1 MIRRFLAVL
10 GVNVVLAAQ
19 TARQEAPLPDPR
31 ELKQRAVVNMR
42 KSESDLENYSCM
54 VRVQEF
60 DLNADGYVK
69 RQRQRVEERFY
80 VNGMEINHAQS
91 RDGKPLTG
99 GDAKRE
105 QERVDKEVK
114 KYSDRTKVE
123 KEQAQDEKQA
133 DTFLRALSFYN
144 GRRERRDNRSIVVYD
159 LAGDPNFHPHSVE
172 ERFAQALTG
181 RIWLDEES
189 GTPRELQVET
199 VRDVKIGGGLLA
211 NVHKGFRAHL
221 IQQRQPDGVWLTKM
235 VEGSGDMKAALF
247 LHPRFR
253 FREDLEQCHLFSVTT
268 QEKIDTQQKVQAP
281 KP

>member
-1 MIRRFLAVL
+1 VFLIV
-10 GVNVVLAAQ
+10 Q
-19 TARQEAPLPDPR
+19 TAQSDTPLPDPR
-31 ELKQRAVVNMR
+31 ELKQRAIVNMR
-42 KSESDLENYSCM
+42 KSEKDLENYSCM

-60 DLNADGYVK
+60 DLNADGSVK
-69 RQRQRVEERFY
+69 RRRQRVEERFY

-91 RDGKPLTG
+91 RDGQPLSG
-99 GDAKRE
+99 GDAKKE
-105 QERVDKEVK
+105 QARVDKEVK
-114 KYSDRTKVE
+114 KYSDRASVE
-123 KEQAQDEKQA
+123 KEQEHDEKQA

-144 GRRERRDNRSIVVYD
+144 GRREERENRSVVIYD
-159 LAGDPNFHPHSVE
+159 LAGDPNFHPHRVE

-181 RIWLDEES
+181 RIWMDEES
-189 GTPRELQVET
+189 GTPQELQVET

-211 NVHKGFRAHL
+211 NIHKGFRAHL

-253 FREDLEQCHLFSVTT
+253 FREDLEKCHLFSV
-268 QEKIDTQQKVQAP
+268 DTQQKIQAP

>member
-1 MIRRFLAVL
+1 LIFRFTILLCVTVL
-10 GVNVVLAAQ
+10 LNAQ
-19 TARQEAPLPDPR
+19 TAGKEAPLPDPR
-31 ELKQRAVVNMR
+31 ELKQRAVANMR
-42 KSESDLENYSCM
+42 KSEKDLENYSCM

-60 DLNADGYVK
+60 DLNANGSVK
-69 RQRQRVEERFY
+69 RHKQRVEERFY

-91 RDGKPLTG
+91 RDGKALSD
-99 GDAKRE
+99 GDAKKE

-114 KYSDRTKVE
+114 KYSDRANVE
-123 KEQAQDEKQA
+123 KEQARDEKQM

-144 GRRERRDNRSIVVYD
+144 GRREQRDNRSVVVYD
-159 LAGDPNFHPHSVE
+159 LAGDPSFRPRRLE

-181 RIWLDEES
+181 RIWMDEET
-189 GTPRELQVET
+189 GAPREVQIET

-221 IQQRQPDGVWLTKM
+221 IQQRQPDGVWLTQM

-253 FREDLEQCHLFSVTT
+253 FREDLEKCHLFSV
-268 QEKIDTQQKVQAP
+268 DTQQKVQAP

>member
-1 MIRRFLAVL
+1 VDVFLIV
-10 GVNVVLAAQ
+10 Q
-19 TARQEAPLPDPR
+19 TAKSDTSLPDPR
-31 ELKQRAVVNMR
+31 ELKQRAIVNMR
-42 KSESDLENYSCM
+42 KSEKDLENYSCL

-60 DLNADGYVK
+60 DLNADGSVK
-69 RQRQRVEERFY
+69 RRRQRVEERFY

-91 RDGKPLTG
+91 RDGQPLSG
-99 GDAKRE
+99 GDAKKE
-105 QERVDKEVK
+105 QARVDKEVK
-114 KYSDRTKVE
+114 KYSDRANVE
-123 KEQAQDEKQA
+123 KEQEHDEKQA

-144 GRRERRDNRSIVVYD
+144 GRREQRENRSVVIYD
-159 LAGDPNFHPHSVE
+159 LAGDPNFHPRRVE

-181 RIWLDEES
+181 RIWMDEQS
-189 GTPRELQVET
+189 GTPQELQVET

-211 NVHKGFRAHL
+211 NIHKGFRAHL

-253 FREDLEQCHLFSVTT
+253 FREDLEKCHLFSV
-268 QEKIDTQQKVQAP
+268 DTQQKIQAP

>member
-1 MIRRFLAVL
+1 LTFRFIVL
-10 GVNVVLAAQ
+10 LCVDVFLIAQ
-19 TARQEAPLPDPR
+19 TAKSDTPLPDPR
-31 ELKQRAVVNMR
+31 ELKQRAIVNMR
-42 KSESDLENYSCM
+42 KSEKDLENYSCM

-60 DLNADGYVK
+60 DLNADGSVK
-69 RQRQRVEERFY
+69 RRRQRVEERFY

-91 RDGKPLTG
+91 RDGQPLSG
-99 GDAKRE
+99 GDAKKE
-105 QERVDKEVK
+105 QARVDKEVK
-114 KYSDRTKVE
+114 KYSDRANVE
-123 KEQAQDEKQA
+123 KEQEHDEKQA

-144 GRRERRDNRSIVVYD
+144 GRREQRENRSVVIYD
-159 LAGDPNFHPHSVE
+159 LAGDPNFHPHRVE

-181 RIWLDEES
+181 RIWMDEES
-189 GTPRELQVET
+189 GTPQELQVET

-253 FREDLEQCHLFSVTT
+253 FREDLEKCHLFSV
-268 QEKIDTQQKVQAP
+268 DTQQKIEAP

>member
-1 MIRRFLAVL
+1 MTSRFLVL
-10 GVNVVLAAQ
+10 LCANLVVAAHNGKQ
-19 TARQEAPLPDPR
+19 GAPLPDPR
-31 ELKQRAVVNMR
+31 ELKQRAVASMR
-42 KSESDLENYSCM
+42 KSERDLENYSCM

-69 RQRQRVEERFY
+69 RQHQRVEERFY

-99 GDAKRE
+99 GDAKKE
-105 QERVDKEVK
+105 QERVDKEVR

-123 KEQAQDEKQA
+123 KEQAEDEKQA

-144 GRRERRDNRSIVVYD
+144 GRREQRDHRSIVVYD
-159 LAGDPNFHPHSVE
+159 LAGDPNFHPHRIE

-181 RIWLDEES
+181 RVWLDEET
-189 GTPRELQVET
+189 GTPQELQVET

-221 IQQRQPDGVWLTKM
+221 VQQRQPDGVWLTKM

-253 FREDLEQCHLFSVTT
+253 FREDLEQCHLFSV
-268 QEKIDTQQKVQAP
+268 DTQQKVQAP
-281 KP
+281 AQP

>member
-1 MIRRFLAVL
+1 LRSHFLVFLCINAL
-10 GVNVVLAAQ
+10 LTAQ
-19 TARQEAPLPDPR
+19 NTKQGAPLPDPR
-31 ELKQRAVVNMR
+31 ELKQRAEASMR
-42 KSESDLENYSCM
+42 KSERDLENYSCI

-69 RQRQRVEERFY
+69 HQHQRVEERFY
-80 VNGMEINHAQS
+80 VNGMEINHAES

-99 GDAKRE
+99 GDAKKE

-123 KEQAQDEKQA
+123 KEQAEDDKQA

-144 GRRERRDNRSIVVYD
+144 GRREKRDNRSVVVYD
-159 LAGDPNFHPHSVE
+159 LAGDPSFHPHRIE

-181 RIWLDEES
+181 RVWLDEES
-189 GTPRELQVET
+189 GTPWELQVET

-211 NVHKGFRAHL
+211 NVHKGFRAHF

>member
-1 MIRRFLAVL
+1 LTSRFLVL
-10 GVNVVLAAQ
+10 LFANVVLTAQ
-19 TARQEAPLPDPR
+19 SVKQGAPLPDPR
-31 ELKQRAVVNMR
+31 ELKQRAVVSMR
-42 KSESDLENYSCM
+42 KSERDLENYSCV
-54 VRVQEF
+54 VRIQEF

-91 RDGKPLTG
+91 RDGKALTG

-123 KEQAQDEKQA
+123 KEQAEDEKQA

-144 GRRERRDNRSIVVYD
+144 GRREQRDNRSIVIYD
-159 LAGDPNFHPHSVE
+159 LAGDPSFKPHRIE

-181 RIWLDEES
+181 RILLDEES
-189 GTPRELQVET
+189 GTPQELQVET

-211 NVHKGFRAHL
+211 NVHKGFRAHI

-253 FREDLEQCHLFSVTT
+253 FREDLEQCHLFSV
-268 QEKIDTQQKVQAP
+268 DTQQKVQAP